1 MEFTIITTKKPTVEE
16 LLAYNHKLI
25 MQTITNRIDDAVKV
39 GNEEHIKD
47 LNRELTGYTN
57 ETVRHW
63 MYYMEK
69 AGNLAIYRNTSYSH
83 LLELFY
89 TPCQDKCMRKEDKP
103 KLFEKIAYVQAETIR
118 NLKNENQTS
127 IKFS

>member
-1 MEFTIITTKKPTVEE
+1 MELTIITAKKTTVED
-16 LLAYNHKLI
+16 LLAHNHKLI
-25 MQTITNRIDDAVKV
+25 MQTITNRLDDAVKV
-39 GNEEHIKD
+39 GDENRIKD

-69 AGNLAIYRNTSYSH
+69 AGNLSIYRNTPYSH

-89 TPCQDKCMRKEDKP
+89 NPMQAKCMCKEDEP
-103 KLFEKIAYVQAETIR
+103 KLFEEIAYVQAETIS
-118 NLKNENQTS
+118 NLEKYQ
-127 IKFS
+127 

>member
-1 MEFTIITTKKPTVEE
+1 MEMTIITTKKPTVEE

-25 MQTITNRIDDAVKV
+25 MRTINNRIEDAIKV
-39 GNEEHIKD
+39 GNEIRIKD
-47 LNRELTGYTN
+47 LDRELTGYTN
-57 ETVRHW
+57 ETVRNW

-89 TPCQDKCMRKEDKP
+89 TPGQDKCMRKEDKP

-118 NLKNENQTS
+118 NLEK
-127 IKFS
+127 